1 MNNSWAMNGST
12 YGANDRTVD
21 LGVRDALPTA
31 AGGTPLLIVF
41 SAGNRG
47 PNAGTVTKNP
57 KNAILVG
64 NSLNFRPGE
73 RAPADDIRGIATGSS
88 RGPAADGRLFP
99 TVIAPGTDIISAYS
113 PVGLQPG
120 PYTDTG
126 GNVHPAHTAM
136 SGTSMASPHV
146 AGAAAILIDWWRQ
159 TRNGATPSPAL
170 VKTLLLAST
179 ESVQGGPGVA
189 GGLGIEPSNNVGWG
203 RVSLENA
210 LLQAPASD
218 RGPKVFLDQR
228 HAFTATGQEF
238 VIRLAAADP
247 ARPFRVALTW
257 TDAPG
262 GVGANPALVNDLD
275 LEVRE
280 VATGTT
286 YLGNVF
292 AGGFS
297 APGGVADS
305 LNNTEVVAIAN
316 PSGVYE
322 VTIVA
327 ATVAASARP
336 DIATPWQ
343 DFALVIDNAE
353 LAAADPVNVVTVLD
367 RSSSMETF
375 GYVDVTRQTSR
386 QFIDLMSVDD
396 TVGVVSF
403 GDSGVEEYPGTGGP
417 ALITGQPVR
426 DAAATPPPPPSTA
439 SGSADAPS

>member
-21 LGVRDALPTA
+21 LGVRDALATA

-179 ESVQGGPGVA
+179 ESVPASLVI
-189 GGLGIEPSNNVGWG
+189 GIEARVGSESSRATTSAGAGCLW
-203 RVSLENA
+203 RTRCCRRR
-210 LLQAPASD
+210 PA
-218 RGPKVFLDQR
+218 
-228 HAFTATGQEF
+228 TA
-238 VIRLAAADP
+238 
-247 ARPFRVALTW
+247 AR
-257 TDAPG
+257 
-262 GVGANPALVNDLD
+262 
-275 LEVRE
+275 
-280 VATGTT
+280 
-286 YLGNVF
+286 
-292 AGGFS
+292 
-297 APGGVADS
+297 
-305 LNNTEVVAIAN
+305 
-316 PSGVYE
+316 
-322 VTIVA
+322 
-327 ATVAASARP
+327 
-336 DIATPWQ
+336 
-343 DFALVIDNAE
+343 
-353 LAAADPVNVVTVLD
+353 
-367 RSSSMETF
+367 RSSSTS
-375 GYVDVTRQTSR
+375 GTRSPR
-386 QFIDLMSVDD
+386 
-396 TVGVVSF
+396 
-403 GDSGVEEYPGTGGP
+403 P
-417 ALITGQPVR
+417 AR
-426 DAAATPPPPPSTA
+426 S
-439 SGSADAPS
+439 S